1 MKKFKGLRFFQLH
14 DYKYNF
20 IIMNVSWIFY
30 RFVVVYCNAFKT
42 LTDKQKIK
50 EMGDLRIESET
61 STNTMMESGQ

>member
-1 MKKFKGLRFFQLH
+1 M
-14 DYKYNF
+14 
-20 IIMNVSWIFY
+20 
-30 RFVVVYCNAFKT
+30 VYCNAIKT